1 MLSLPAKSIFDSKN
15 TKFDK
20 VYLPK
25 AKLDTLVERSTHS
38 VSQNN
43 FATSLREPSS
53 KPLMWTACNKD
64 FVLKV

>member
-53 KPLMWTACNKD
+53 KPLM
-64 FVLKV
+64 